1 LNDVGT
7 CRATEVVRGSA
18 SEQTSANPSASVR
31 KSPPGTIFHE
41 HWWLKAASGDQ
52 FEEVEVKDGNE
63 VVGRLPFVIDRKAGF
78 RILRHPAFTHL
89 LGPAVESGYGKPQ
102 TRLKNRIRISRELID
117 QLPYFDTFKQ
127 GMDPSIDNGLAVADG
142 LAFQERGFHVG
153 YQYTFQ
159 VDCRNPPKTLF
170 SDMHTG
176 VRQRIRRAEEAYGVG
191 TVDDPQRFVNFYLEN
206 LKTTGQKSNIPFN
219 NFTSIYSE
227 CAARNCGEIIAAV
240 KPDGTPMAMTFLV
253 WGHGTMY
260 YLMTTRTQELQD
272 TGSVNLL
279 IWAAMKRAHELGLVF
294 DLDGV
299 TTYGTARFLSGFGG
313 SVRTRM
319 IVTHSRP
326 IYATLQHFGKLAGVV
341 WSSNYT

>member
-1 LNDVGT
+1 MPANGPDVP
-7 CRATEVVRGSA
+7 E
-18 SEQTSANPSASVR
+18 
-31 KSPPGTIFHE
+31 KSLPGTIFHE

-52 FEEVEVKDGNE
+52 FGEVEVKEGTD
-63 VVGRLPFVIDRKAGF
+63 VVGRLPFIVDRKAGF

-89 LGPAVESGYGKPQ
+89 LGPVVNSGYGKPQ
-102 TRLKNRIRISRELID
+102 TRLKNRIRISRDLID
-117 QLPYFDTFKQ
+117 KLPAFDHFKQ

-153 YQYTFQ
+153 FQYTFQ
-159 VDCRNPPKTLF
+159 VDCRNPVKSIF

-176 VRQRIRRAEEAYGVG
+176 VRQRIRRAEEAYEVK
-191 TVDDPQRFVNFYLEN
+191 TIDDPQRFVSFYLEN
-206 LKTTGQKSNIPFN
+206 LKNTGQKSNIPFG
-219 NFTSIYSE
+219 NFSSVYSE
-227 CAARNCGEIIAAV
+227 CVTRQCGEIIAAV
-240 KPDGTPMAMTFLV
+240 RPDGTPMAMTFLV
-253 WGHGTMY
+253 WGNGTMY

-279 IWAAMKRAHELGLVF
+279 IWAAMKKAHELGLVF

-313 SVRTRM
+313 NVRTRM

-326 IYATLQHFGKLAGVV
+326 LYATLQHFGKMAGLV